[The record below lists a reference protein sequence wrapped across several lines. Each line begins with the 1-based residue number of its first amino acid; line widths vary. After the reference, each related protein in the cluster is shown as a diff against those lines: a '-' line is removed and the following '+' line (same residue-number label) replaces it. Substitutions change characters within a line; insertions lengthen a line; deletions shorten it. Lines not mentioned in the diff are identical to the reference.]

1 MKKSSDANLVAIC
14 VIALYAVCFLAGFI
28 CLWIGNSYFEAR
40 AYNNVTGKEVSTF
53 DAMFL
58 ELRVTNE

>member
-1 MKKSSDANLVAIC
+1 MFKSFTLIELLTGVFVVLILTIMLLSWPIQ
-14 VIALYAVCFLAGFI
+14 
-28 CLWIGNSYFEAR
+28 SYFEAK
-40 AYNNVTGKEVSTF
+40 AYNNVTGKNISTW

>member
-1 MKKSSDANLVAIC
+1 MKD
-14 VIALYAVCFLAGFI
+14 FLKLLFVVLMFVSTILA
-28 CLWIGNSYFEAR
+28 WPAYSYFEAK
-40 AYNNVTGKEVSTF
+40 AYNSVTGKNVSTW

>member
-1 MKKSSDANLVAIC
+1 MNSKESAVAIT
-14 VIALYAVCFLAGFI
+14 IAISLVVG
-28 CLWIGNSYFEAR
+28 LWVGRSYFEAK
-40 AYNNVTGKEVSTF
+40 AYNHVTGKEVSTF

>member
-1 MKKSSDANLVAIC
+1 MKIESVKGFV
-14 VIALYAVCFLAGFI
+14 VIVGMIILSVGVWVLHSH
-28 CLWIGNSYFEAR
+28 LEAK

-58 ELRVTNE
+58 ELRVTND